1 MSSFQP
7 HATPFIYLFLSFVR
21 FHYDTIEQIY
31 VYNNL
36 YISNTLLQLINGKII
51 VTWIM
56 FTHQLQHIASI
67 NCEIYSI
74 PNIVLY
80 FFPTLLHI
88 FSFLSWH
95 KFLRKCKDHK
105 CQTQNLGKTEVCSCS
120 TGHVLNEGR
129 SVESK
134 SHSTLKE
141 KFFWKKKKICKRKV
155 CISCNRHGTVFI
167 IIIIMH
173 ENSF

>member
-7 HATPFIYLFLSFVR
+7 HATPSIYLFFSFVR

-80 FFPTLLHI
+80 FFPTLLLI

-105 CQTQNLGKTEVCSCS
+105 CQTRNLGKTEVCSS
-120 TGHVLNEGR
+120 SGHVLNESR

-141 KFFWKKKKICKRKV
+141 KFFLKKKKNFKRKV
-155 CISCNRHGTVFI
+155 CISCNRHGTVF
-167 IIIIMH
+167 
-173 ENSF
+173 FFFGCKLLLLL